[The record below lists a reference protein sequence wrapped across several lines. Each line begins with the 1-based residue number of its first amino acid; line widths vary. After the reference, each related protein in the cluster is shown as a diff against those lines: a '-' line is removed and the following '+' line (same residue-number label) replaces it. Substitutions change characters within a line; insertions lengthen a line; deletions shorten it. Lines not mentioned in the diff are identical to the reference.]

1 MTNESLTRIENLLW
15 PHGFRRDVWMIVDA
29 ARDAS
34 IFGMLLDC
42 FYSQHWC
49 LFSGSL
55 SPELTVVAPYLIQ
68 LDYDDQKTRRFIRR
82 AWGNSWGVFL
92 KCDTRLDTLRR
103 HLRRFLVVR
112 DPQGSQLMFR
122 YYDPRVL

>member
-1 MTNESLTRIENLLW
+1 
-15 PHGFRRDVWMIVDA
+15 
-29 ARDAS
+29 
-34 IFGMLLDC
+34 
-42 FYSQHWC
+42 
-49 LFSGSL
+49 
-55 SPELTVVAPYLIQ
+55 Q

-92 KCDTRLDTLRR
+92 KCDTRLETLRR

-122 YYDPRVL
+122 YYDPRVLRVYLPTCTTEELQTVFGPVESFCLEEDENSHTLLEFGFDQKQLVTTRFDKLDNVAAQK